1 MKILIVEDND
11 DLREV
16 IARSLEKER
25 YVAETAA
32 NYSEARM
39 KAFVYEYDSRPRTR

>member
-16 IARSLEKER
+16 ITRSLEKER

-32 NYSEARM
+32 TNAEART
-39 KAFVYEYDSRPRTR
+39 KAFV